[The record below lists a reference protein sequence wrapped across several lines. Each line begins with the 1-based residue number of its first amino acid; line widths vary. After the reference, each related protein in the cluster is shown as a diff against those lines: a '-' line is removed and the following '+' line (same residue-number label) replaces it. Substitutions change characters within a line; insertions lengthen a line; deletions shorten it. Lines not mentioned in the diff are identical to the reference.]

1 MFVSEVNMNK
11 IFRFKSGLRLA
22 YKYSP
27 SVRSVGIAVMTGVG
41 SANETLQNNG
51 ISHFIEHM
59 FFKGTKTKN
68 SFEIVEYVD
77 GIGAQINAFTS
88 KQTTCF
94 YTLSINTQAE
104 NCAKILSEIMFE
116 STFDKEEM
124 EREKGVVLEEIS
136 MCEDDNDDLVMDMLS
151 SCYFGK
157 NSLGMTIL
165 GERKNIKSFTRDDL
179 IDYISKNYCAETTVV
194 SIAGNIEFDKA
205 KDLVERYFEGKFSSG
220 CAREWQDVACTTSPS
235 KSSKFKDIEQSNI
248 AIGFPGLDYDNKLT
262 MAEMLV
268 NTVVGGGM
276 SSRLFQEVREK
287 RGLAY
292 NVYTYNSSYIN
303 NGIMSLYIGTNVES
317 VKKAVDC
324 TLDLIENLRKNGL
337 TQRELE
343 RGREQLKGAYVLGQ
357 ESTGVMMRVN
367 AKNVLFTDRVFDI
380 DAKIKE
386 IDNITLAQTK
396 EIIDFTYDLSK
407 ASLAYV
413 GKKPDCDIQ
422 KLI

>member
-1 MFVSEVNMNK
+1 MNK
-11 IFRFKSGLRLA
+11 IFRFPSGLRLA

-27 SVRSVGIAVMTGVG
+27 AVRSVGIAVMTAVG
-41 SANETLQNNG
+41 SGNENDKNNG

-59 FFKGTKTKN
+59 YFKGTEDKT

-94 YTLSINTQAE
+94 YTLSIDTEAE
-104 NCAKILSEIMFE
+104 NCLKILSEILFK

-136 MCEDDNDDLVMDMLS
+136 MCEDDNSDLVLDMLAEG
-151 SCYFGK
+151 YFGA
-157 NSLGMTIL
+157 NPLGRTIL
-165 GERKNIKSFTRDDL
+165 GERENVKNFTRDDL
-179 IDYISKNYCAETTVV
+179 IDYIGKNYCAESSVV
-194 SIAGNIEFDKA
+194 SIVGNIAFDKA
-205 KDLVERYFEGKFSSG
+205 KKLVEKYFEGKFASN
-220 CAREWQDVACTTSPS
+220 CKRNWHDKRHNTE
-235 KSSKFKDIEQSNI
+235 KSVLYKYKDIEQSNI
-248 AIGFPGLDYDNKLT
+248 AIAFPSFEYDSKLS
-262 MAEMLV
+262 MAEALV
-268 NTVVGGGM
+268 NTIVGGGM

-303 NGIMSLYIGTNVES
+303 NGVLSLYIGTNVES

-324 TLDLIENLRKNGL
+324 SLELIEELRKNGL
-337 TQRELE
+337 TKKELD
-343 RGREQLKGAYVLGQ
+343 RGIAQLKGNYVLGQ
-357 ESTGVMMRVN
+357 ESNGVMMRVN
-367 AKNVLFTDRVFDI
+367 AKNVLFTDKIFDI
-380 DAKIKE
+380 DEKLKE
-386 IDNITLAQTK
+386 IDAITLDQTR
-396 EIIDFTYDLSK
+396 EVIDYTYDLSK

-413 GKKPDCDIQ
+413 GKKPDCDLN

>member
-1 MFVSEVNMNK
+1 MNK
-11 IFRFKSGLRLA
+11 IFRFPSGLRLA

-27 SVRSVGIAVMTGVG
+27 AVRSVGIAVMTAVG
-41 SANETLQNNG
+41 SGNETAQNNG

-59 FFKGTKTKN
+59 YFKGTKDKS

-94 YTLSINTQAE
+94 YTLSIDTEAE
-104 NCAKILSEIMFE
+104 NCLKILSEILFE

-136 MCEDDNDDLVMDMLS
+136 MCEDDNSDVVLDMLAEG
-151 SCYFGK
+151 YFGD
-157 NSLGMTIL
+157 NPLGRTIL
-165 GERKNIKSFTRDDL
+165 GERDNVKNFTRDDL
-179 IDYISKNYCAETTVV
+179 IEYIGDNYCAESSVV
-194 SIAGNIEFDKA
+194 SIVGHIEFDKA
-205 KDLVERYFEGKFSSG
+205 KELVEKYFEGKFSSN
-220 CAREWQDVACTTSPS
+220 CKRSWHDKRHDTQRNTLC
-235 KSSKFKDIEQSNI
+235 KFKDIEQSNI
-248 AIGFPGLDYDNKLT
+248 AIGFPAFEYDSKLT
-262 MAEMLV
+262 MAEALV
-268 NTVVGGGM
+268 NTIVGGGM

-303 NGIMSLYIGTNVES
+303 NGVLSLYIGTNVES

-324 TLDLIENLRKNGL
+324 TLELIEDLRKNGL
-337 TQRELE
+337 TKKELE
-343 RGREQLKGAYVLGQ
+343 RGIAQLKGNYVLGQ
-357 ESTGVMMRVN
+357 ESNGVMMRVN
-367 AKNVLFTDRVFDI
+367 AKNVLFTDRIFDI
-380 DAKIKE
+380 DEKLKE
-386 IDNITLAQTK
+386 IDAITLDQTK
-396 EIIDFTYDLSK
+396 EVIDYTYDLSK

-413 GKKPDCDIQ
+413 GKKPKCDVN

>member
-1 MFVSEVNMNK
+1 MNE
-11 IFRFKSGLRLA
+11 IYRFKSGLRLA
-22 YKYSP
+22 YKYSQ
-27 SVRSVGIAVMTGVG
+27 SVRSVGIAVMTCVG
-41 SANETLQNNG
+41 SANETPENNG

-59 FFKGTKTKN
+59 FFKGTKSKN

-104 NCAKILSEIMFE
+104 NCASILSEIMFD
-116 STFDKEEM
+116 STFDEEEM
-124 EREKGVVLEEIS
+124 KREKGVVLEEIS
-136 MCEDDNDDLVMDMLS
+136 MCEDDNSDLVMDVLS
-151 SCYFGK
+151 DCYFGK

-179 IDYISKNYCAETTVV
+179 INYIKKNYCAETTVV

-205 KDLVERYFEGKFSSG
+205 KELVEKYFEGRFSSN
-220 CAREWQDVACTTSPS
+220 CKREWQDKECVTVPCVKS
-235 KSSKFKDIEQSNI
+235 KIKDIEQSNI
-248 AIGFPGLDYDNKLT
+248 AIGLPGLTYDSKLS
-262 MAEMLV
+262 MAELLV

-303 NGIMSLYIGTNVES
+303 NGLMSLYIGTNVES
-317 VKKAVDC
+317 VKKSVDC
-324 TLDLIENLRKNGL
+324 TLKLIEELRKKGL

-343 RGREQLKGAYVLGQ
+343 RGREQLKGSYVLGQ

-367 AKNVLFTDRVFDI
+367 AKNVLFTDKPFDI
-380 DAKIKE
+380 DAKIKDIE
-386 IDNITLAQTK
+386 NITLAEAK
-396 EIIDFTYDLSK
+396 EVIDYTYDMTR
-407 ASLAYV
+407 ASLAYI
-413 GKKPDCDIQ
+413 GKKPDCDIT

>member
-1 MFVSEVNMNK
+1 MNK
-11 IFRFKSGLRLA
+11 IYRFPSGLRLA

-41 SANETLQNNG
+41 SGNETPANNG

-59 FFKGTKTKN
+59 YFKGTKNK
-68 SFEIVEYVD
+68 SAFEIVEYVD

-94 YTLSINTQAE
+94 YTLSIDSRADD
-104 NCAKILSEIMFE
+104 CARILSEILFE
-116 STFDKEEM
+116 STFDEQEM

-136 MCEDDNDDLVMDMLS
+136 MCEDDNSDIVLDLLAEG
-151 SCYFGK
+151 YFGK
-157 NSLGMTIL
+157 NPLGMTIL

-179 IDYISKNYCAETTVV
+179 IDYIGKNYCAESSVV
-194 SIAGNIEFDKA
+194 SIVGNISFDKA
-205 KDLVERYFEGKFSSG
+205 KDIIEKYFEGKFSSN
-220 CAREWQDVACTTSPS
+220 CKRSWQDTRHETKPS
-235 KSSKFKDIEQSNI
+235 RKSKFKDIEQSNI
-248 AIGFPGLDYDNKLT
+248 ALGFPAFEYDSKYT

-268 NTVVGGGM
+268 NTIVGGGM

-292 NVYTYNSSYIN
+292 NVYTYNSSYVN
-303 NGIMSLYIGTNVES
+303 NGLLSLYIGTNVES

-324 TLDLIENLRKNGL
+324 TVDLIEELRKNGL
-337 TQRELE
+337 TRRELE
-343 RGREQLKGAYVLGQ
+343 RGIEQLKGSYVLGQ

-367 AKNVLFTDRVFDI
+367 AKNVLFSDKLFDI
-380 DAKIKE
+380 DEKIKE
-386 IDNITLAQTK
+386 IENITLAQTK
-396 EIIDFTYDLSK
+396 EVIDYSYDLSK
-407 ASLAYV
+407 ASLAYI
-413 GKKPDCDIQ
+413 GKKPNCDID

>member
-1 MFVSEVNMNK
+1 MNK
-11 IFRFKSGLRLA
+11 IYRFPSGLRLA

-41 SANETLQNNG
+41 SGNETPANNG

-59 FFKGTKTKN
+59 YFKGTKNK
-68 SFEIVEYVD
+68 SAFEIVEYVD

-94 YTLSINTQAE
+94 YTLSIDSRADD
-104 NCAKILSEIMFE
+104 CARILSEILFE
-116 STFDKEEM
+116 STFDEQEM

-136 MCEDDNDDLVMDMLS
+136 MCEDDNSDIVLDLLAEG
-151 SCYFGK
+151 YFGK
-157 NSLGMTIL
+157 NPLGMTIL

-179 IDYISKNYCAETTVV
+179 IDYIGKNYCAESSVV
-194 SIAGNIEFDKA
+194 SIVGNISFDKA
-205 KDLVERYFEGKFSSG
+205 KDMIEKYFEGKFSSN
-220 CAREWQDVACTTSPS
+220 CKRSWQDTRHETKPS
-235 KSSKFKDIEQSNI
+235 RKSKFKDIEQSNI
-248 AIGFPGLDYDNKLT
+248 ALGFPAFEYDSKFT

-268 NTVVGGGM
+268 NTIVGGGM

-292 NVYTYNSSYIN
+292 NVYTYNSSYVN
-303 NGIMSLYIGTNVES
+303 NGLLSLYIGTNVES

-324 TLDLIENLRKNGL
+324 TVDLVEELRKNGL
-337 TQRELE
+337 TRRELE
-343 RGREQLKGAYVLGQ
+343 RGIEQLKGSYVLGQ

-367 AKNVLFTDRVFDI
+367 AKNVLFSDKLFDI
-380 DAKIKE
+380 DEKIKE
-386 IDNITLAQTK
+386 IENITLAQTK
-396 EIIDFTYDLSK
+396 EVIDYSYDLSK
-407 ASLAYV
+407 ASLAYI
-413 GKKPDCDIQ
+413 GKKPNCDID

>member
-1 MFVSEVNMNK
+1 MND
-11 IFRFKSGLRLA
+11 IYRFKSGLRLA
-22 YKYSP
+22 YKYSS
-27 SVRSVGIAVMTGVG
+27 SVRSVGIAVMTCAG
-41 SANETLQNNG
+41 SANETPLNNG

-59 FFKGTKTKN
+59 FFKGTKNKN

-104 NCAKILSEIMFE
+104 NCASVLSEIMFE
-116 STFDKEEM
+116 STFDEEEM
-124 EREKGVVLEEIS
+124 KREKGVVLEEIS

-151 SCYFGK
+151 ECYFGK

-179 IDYISKNYCAETTVV
+179 LEYIKKNYCAETTVV
-194 SIAGNIEFDKA
+194 SIAGNIEFDEA
-205 KDLVERYFEGKFSSG
+205 KRLVEKYFEGRFASG
-220 CAREWQDVACTTSPS
+220 CKREWRDEACETKPCTKS
-235 KSSKFKDIEQSNI
+235 KIKDIEQSNI
-248 AIGFPGLDYDNKLT
+248 AIGLPGLNFDSKLS
-262 MAEMLV
+262 MAELLV

-292 NVYTYNSSYIN
+292 NVYTYNSSYLN
-303 NGIMSLYIGTNVES
+303 NGLMSLYIGTNPES
-317 VKKAVDC
+317 VKKSLDC
-324 TLDLIENLRKNGL
+324 TLKLIEDLRKNGL

-343 RGREQLKGAYVLGQ
+343 RGREQLKGSYVLGQ

-367 AKNVLFTDRVFDI
+367 AKNVLFSDKIFDI
-380 DAKIKE
+380 DEKIKE
-386 IDNITLAQTK
+386 IENITLDDTK
-396 EIIDFTYDLSK
+396 QVIDFTYDMSK

-413 GKKPDCDIQ
+413 GKKPDCDIDN
-422 KLI
+422 LL

>member
-1 MFVSEVNMNK
+1 MNK
-11 IFRFKSGLRLA
+11 IYRFPSGLRLA

-27 SVRSVGIAVMTGVG
+27 AVRSVGIAVMTAVG
-41 SANETLQNNG
+41 SGNETAQNNG

-59 FFKGTKTKN
+59 YFKGTKDKS

-94 YTLSINTQAE
+94 YTLSIDTEAE
-104 NCAKILSEIMFE
+104 NCLKILSEILFE

-136 MCEDDNDDLVMDMLS
+136 MCEDDNSDVVLDMLAEG
-151 SCYFGK
+151 YFG
-157 NSLGMTIL
+157 NNPLGRTIL
-165 GERKNIKSFTRDDL
+165 GERENVKNFTRDDL
-179 IDYISKNYCAETTVV
+179 IEYIGNNYCAESSVV
-194 SIAGNIEFDKA
+194 SIVGNIEFDKA
-205 KDLVERYFEGKFSSG
+205 KELVEKYFEGKFSSN
-220 CAREWQDVACTTSPS
+220 CKRSWHDIRHNTQRTVLS
-235 KSSKFKDIEQSNI
+235 KYKDIEQSNI
-248 AIGFPGLDYDNKLT
+248 AIAFPAFEYDSKLT
-262 MAEMLV
+262 MAEALV
-268 NTVVGGGM
+268 NTIVGGGM

-292 NVYTYNSSYIN
+292 NVYTYNSSYVN
-303 NGIMSLYIGTNVES
+303 NGVMSLYIGTNVES

-324 TLDLIENLRKNGL
+324 TLDLIEDLRKNGL
-337 TQRELE
+337 TKKELE
-343 RGREQLKGAYVLGQ
+343 RGIAQLKGNYVLGQ
-357 ESTGVMMRVN
+357 ESNGVMMRVN

-380 DAKIKE
+380 DEKLKE
-386 IDNITLAQTK
+386 IDSITLEQTK
-396 EIIDFTYDLSK
+396 EVIDYTYDLSK

-413 GKKPDCDIQ
+413 GKKPKCDVN

>member
-1 MFVSEVNMNK
+1 MNK
-11 IFRFKSGLRLA
+11 IFRFPSGLRLA

-27 SVRSVGIAVMTGVG
+27 AVRSVGIAVMTAVG
-41 SANETLQNNG
+41 SGNENDKNNG

-59 FFKGTKTKN
+59 YFKGTEDKT

-94 YTLSINTQAE
+94 YTLSIDTEAE
-104 NCAKILSEIMFE
+104 NCLKILSEILFK

-136 MCEDDNDDLVMDMLS
+136 MCEDDNSDLVLDMLAEG
-151 SCYFGK
+151 YFGA
-157 NSLGMTIL
+157 NPLGRTIL
-165 GERKNIKSFTRDDL
+165 GERENVKNFTRDDL
-179 IDYISKNYCAETTVV
+179 IDYIGKNYCAESSVV
-194 SIAGNIEFDKA
+194 SIVGNIAFDKA
-205 KDLVERYFEGKFSSG
+205 KELVEKYFEGKFASN
-220 CAREWQDVACTTSPS
+220 CKRNWHDRRHNTE
-235 KSSKFKDIEQSNI
+235 KSVLYKYKDIEQSNI
-248 AIGFPGLDYDNKLT
+248 AIAFPSFEYDSKLS
-262 MAEMLV
+262 MAEALV
-268 NTVVGGGM
+268 NTIVGGGM

-303 NGIMSLYIGTNVES
+303 NGVLSLYIGTNVES

-324 TLDLIENLRKNGL
+324 SLELIDELRKNGL
-337 TQRELE
+337 TKKELD
-343 RGREQLKGAYVLGQ
+343 RGIAQLKGNYVLGQ
-357 ESTGVMMRVN
+357 ESNGVMMRVN
-367 AKNVLFTDRVFDI
+367 AKNVLFTDKIFDI
-380 DAKIKE
+380 DEKLKE
-386 IDNITLAQTK
+386 IDAITLDQTR
-396 EIIDFTYDLSK
+396 EVIDYTYDLSK

-413 GKKPDCDIQ
+413 GKKPDCDLN

>member
-1 MFVSEVNMNK
+1 MNK
-11 IFRFKSGLRLA
+11 IYRFPSGLRLA

-41 SANETLQNNG
+41 SGNETPANNG

-59 FFKGTKTKN
+59 YFKGTKNK
-68 SFEIVEYVD
+68 SAFEIVEYVD

-94 YTLSINTQAE
+94 YTLSIDSRADD
-104 NCAKILSEIMFE
+104 CARILSEILFE
-116 STFDKEEM
+116 STFDEQEM

-136 MCEDDNDDLVMDMLS
+136 MCEDDNSDIVLDLLAEG
-151 SCYFGK
+151 YFGK
-157 NSLGMTIL
+157 NPLGMTIL

-179 IDYISKNYCAETTVV
+179 IDYIGKNYCAESSVV
-194 SIAGNIEFDKA
+194 SIVGNISFDKA
-205 KDLVERYFEGKFSSG
+205 KDMIEKYFEGKFSSN
-220 CAREWQDVACTTSPS
+220 CKRSWQDTRHETKPS
-235 KSSKFKDIEQSNI
+235 RKSKFKDIEQSNI
-248 AIGFPGLDYDNKLT
+248 ALGFPAFEYDSKFT

-268 NTVVGGGM
+268 NTIVGGGM

-292 NVYTYNSSYIN
+292 NVYTYNSSYVN
-303 NGIMSLYIGTNVES
+303 NGLLSLYIGTNVES

-324 TLDLIENLRKNGL
+324 TVDLIEELRKNGL
-337 TQRELE
+337 TRRELE
-343 RGREQLKGAYVLGQ
+343 RGIEQLKGSYVLGQ

-367 AKNVLFTDRVFDI
+367 AKNVLFSDKLFDI
-380 DAKIKE
+380 DEKIKE
-386 IDNITLAQTK
+386 IENITLAQTK
-396 EIIDFTYDLSK
+396 EVIDYSYDLSK
-407 ASLAYV
+407 ASLAYI
-413 GKKPDCDIQ
+413 GKKPNCDID

>member
-1 MFVSEVNMNK
+1 MNK
-11 IFRFKSGLRLA
+11 IFRFPSGLRLA

-27 SVRSVGIAVMTGVG
+27 AVRSVGIAVMTAVG
-41 SANETLQNNG
+41 SGNENDKNNG

-59 FFKGTKTKN
+59 YFKGTEDKT

-94 YTLSINTQAE
+94 YTLSIDTEAE
-104 NCAKILSEIMFE
+104 NCLKILSEILFK

-136 MCEDDNDDLVMDMLS
+136 MCEDDNSDLVLDMLAEG
-151 SCYFGK
+151 YFGA
-157 NSLGMTIL
+157 NPMGRTIL
-165 GERKNIKSFTRDDL
+165 GERENVKNFTRDDL
-179 IDYISKNYCAETTVV
+179 IDYIGKNYCAESSVV
-194 SIAGNIEFDKA
+194 SIVGNIAFDKA
-205 KDLVERYFEGKFSSG
+205 KKLVEKYFEGKFASN
-220 CAREWQDVACTTSPS
+220 CKRNWHDKRHNTE
-235 KSSKFKDIEQSNI
+235 KSVLYKYKDIEQSNI
-248 AIGFPGLDYDNKLT
+248 AIAFPSFEYDSKLS
-262 MAEMLV
+262 MAEALV
-268 NTVVGGGM
+268 NTIVGGGM

-303 NGIMSLYIGTNVES
+303 NGVLSLYIGTNVES

-324 TLDLIENLRKNGL
+324 SLELIEELRKNGL
-337 TQRELE
+337 TKKELD
-343 RGREQLKGAYVLGQ
+343 RGIAQLKGNYVLGQ
-357 ESTGVMMRVN
+357 ESNGVMMRVN
-367 AKNVLFTDRVFDI
+367 AKNVLFTDKIFDI
-380 DAKIKE
+380 DEKLKE
-386 IDNITLAQTK
+386 IDAITLDQTR
-396 EIIDFTYDLSK
+396 EVIDYTYDLSK

-413 GKKPDCDIQ
+413 GKKPDCDLN

>member
-1 MFVSEVNMNK
+1 MNE
-11 IFRFKSGLRLA
+11 IYRFKSGLRLA

-27 SVRSVGIAVMTGVG
+27 AVRSVGVAVMTCVG
-41 SANETLQNNG
+41 SANENADNNG

-59 FFKGTKTKN
+59 FFKGTKDKN
-68 SFEIVEYVD
+68 SFEIVEFVD

-94 YTLSINTQAE
+94 YTLSIDSQVE
-104 NCAKILSEIMFE
+104 NCIKILSEIMFD

-136 MCEDDNDDLVMDMLS
+136 MCEDDNDDLVMDILS
-151 SCYFGK
+151 DCYFGK
-157 NSLGMTIL
+157 NTLGMTIL
-165 GERKNIKSFTRDDL
+165 GERKNVKSFTRDDL
-179 IDYISKNYCAETTVV
+179 LKYIEQNYCAENTVI
-194 SIAGNIEFDKA
+194 SIAGNIKFDMA
-205 KDLVERYFEGKFSSG
+205 KKLVEDYFEGRFSTN
-220 CAREWQDVACTTSPS
+220 CNRQWKDIPHITKPCI
-235 KSSKFKDIEQSNI
+235 KSKFKDIEQSNI
-248 AIGFPGLDYDNKLT
+248 AIGLPALNFDNKLS
-262 MAEMLV
+262 MAELLV

-292 NVYTYNSSYIN
+292 NVYTYNSSYVN
-303 NGIMSLYIGTNVES
+303 NGMLSLYIGTNVES

-324 TLDLIENLRKNGL
+324 TIELIEDLRKNGL
-337 TQRELE
+337 TKRELE
-343 RGREQLKGAYVLGQ
+343 RGVEQLKGSYVLGQ

-367 AKNVLFTDRVFDI
+367 AKNVLFTDKVFDI
-380 DAKIKE
+380 DQKIKE
-386 IDNITLAQTK
+386 IENITLAQTK
-396 EIIDFTYDLSK
+396 EVIDYTYDLSK

-413 GKKPDCDIQ
+413 GKKPECDIQ

>member
-1 MFVSEVNMNK
+1 MNK
-11 IFRFKSGLRLA
+11 IFRFPSGLRLA

-27 SVRSVGIAVMTGVG
+27 AVRSVGIAVMTAVG
-41 SANETLQNNG
+41 SGNENDKNNG

-59 FFKGTKTKN
+59 YFKGTEDKT

-94 YTLSINTQAE
+94 YTLSIDTEAE
-104 NCAKILSEIMFE
+104 NCLKILSEILFK

-136 MCEDDNDDLVMDMLS
+136 MCEDDNSDLVLDMLAEG
-151 SCYFGK
+151 YFGA
-157 NSLGMTIL
+157 NPLGRTIL
-165 GERKNIKSFTRDDL
+165 GERENVKNFTRDDL
-179 IDYISKNYCAETTVV
+179 IDYIGKNYCAESSVV
-194 SIAGNIEFDKA
+194 SIVGNIAFDKA
-205 KDLVERYFEGKFSSG
+205 KELVEKYFEGKFASN
-220 CAREWQDVACTTSPS
+220 CKRNWHDRRHNTE
-235 KSSKFKDIEQSNI
+235 KSVLYKYKDIEQSNI
-248 AIGFPGLDYDNKLT
+248 AIAFPSFEYDSKLS
-262 MAEMLV
+262 MAEALV
-268 NTVVGGGM
+268 NTIVGGGM

-303 NGIMSLYIGTNVES
+303 NGMLSLYIGTNVES

-324 TLDLIENLRKNGL
+324 SLELIEELRKNGL
-337 TQRELE
+337 TKKELD
-343 RGREQLKGAYVLGQ
+343 RGIAQLKGNYVLGQ
-357 ESTGVMMRVN
+357 ESNGVMMRVN
-367 AKNVLFTDRVFDI
+367 AKNVLFTDKIFDI
-380 DAKIKE
+380 DEKLKE
-386 IDNITLAQTK
+386 IDAITLDQTR
-396 EIIDFTYDLSK
+396 EVIDYTYDLSK

-413 GKKPDCDIQ
+413 GKKPDCDLN

>member
-1 MFVSEVNMNK
+1 MNE

-27 SVRSVGIAVMTGVG
+27 SVRSVGIAVMTCVG
-41 SANETLQNNG
+41 SANENAQNNG

-59 FFKGTKTKN
+59 FFKGTKDKN
-68 SFEIVEYVD
+68 SFEIVEFVD

-94 YTLSINTQAE
+94 YTLSIDSQVE

-116 STFDKEEM
+116 STFDAEEM
-124 EREKGVVLEEIS
+124 QREKGVVLEEIS
-136 MCEDDNDDLVMDMLS
+136 MCEDDNSDLVMDILS
-151 SCYFGK
+151 DCYFGK
-157 NSLGMTIL
+157 NPLGMTIL

-179 IDYISKNYCAETTVV
+179 IGYIKDNYCAETTVV
-194 SIAGNIEFDKA
+194 SIAGHIEFQKA
-205 KDLVERYFEGKFSSG
+205 KELVEKYFEGKFSSN
-220 CAREWQDVACTTSPS
+220 CNRVWQDVAHTTTPCV
-235 KSSKFKDIEQSNI
+235 KTKFKDIEQSNI
-248 AIGFPGLDYDNKLT
+248 ALGFPALNYENKLS
-262 MAEMLV
+262 MAELLV

-292 NVYTYNSSYIN
+292 NVYTYNSSYVN

-324 TLDLIENLRKNGL
+324 TVDLIDDLRKNGL
-337 TQRELE
+337 TKRELE
-343 RGREQLKGAYVLGQ
+343 RGIEQLKGSYVLGQ

-367 AKNVLFTDRVFDI
+367 AKNVLFTDKVFDI
-380 DAKIKE
+380 DEKIKE
-386 IDNITLAQTK
+386 IESITLSQTK
-396 EIIDFTYDLSK
+396 EIIDYTYDLSK

-413 GKKPDCDIQ
+413 GKKPDCDIK
-422 KLI
+422 KLL

>member
-1 MFVSEVNMNK
+1 MNK
-11 IFRFKSGLRLA
+11 IYRFPSGLRLA

-41 SANETLQNNG
+41 SGNETPANNG

-59 FFKGTKTKN
+59 YFKGTKNK
-68 SFEIVEYVD
+68 SAFEIVEYVD

-94 YTLSINTQAE
+94 YTLSIDSRADD
-104 NCAKILSEIMFE
+104 CARILSEILFE
-116 STFDKEEM
+116 STFDEQEM

-136 MCEDDNDDLVMDMLS
+136 MCEDDNSDIVLDLLAEG
-151 SCYFGK
+151 YFGK
-157 NSLGMTIL
+157 NPLGMTIL

-179 IDYISKNYCAETTVV
+179 IDYIGKNYCAESSVV
-194 SIAGNIEFDKA
+194 SIVGNISFDKA
-205 KDLVERYFEGKFSSG
+205 KDMIEKYFEGKFSSN
-220 CAREWQDVACTTSPS
+220 CKRSWQDTRHETKPS
-235 KSSKFKDIEQSNI
+235 RKSKFKDIEQSNI
-248 AIGFPGLDYDNKLT
+248 ALGFPAFEYDSKYT

-268 NTVVGGGM
+268 NTIVGGGM

-292 NVYTYNSSYIN
+292 NVYTYNSSYVN
-303 NGIMSLYIGTNVES
+303 NGLLSLYIGTNVES

-324 TLDLIENLRKNGL
+324 TVDLIEELRKNGL
-337 TQRELE
+337 TRRELE
-343 RGREQLKGAYVLGQ
+343 RGIEQLKGSYVLGQ

-367 AKNVLFTDRVFDI
+367 AKNVLFSDKLFDI
-380 DAKIKE
+380 DEKIKE
-386 IDNITLAQTK
+386 IENITLAQTK
-396 EIIDFTYDLSK
+396 EVIDYSYDLSK
-407 ASLAYV
+407 ASLAYI
-413 GKKPDCDIQ
+413 GKKPNCDID

>member
-1 MFVSEVNMNK
+1 MNN
-11 IFRFKSGLRLA
+11 IFRFPSGLRLA

-27 SVRSVGIAVMTGVG
+27 AVRSVGIAVMTAVG
-41 SANETLQNNG
+41 SGNENDKNNG

-59 FFKGTKTKN
+59 YFKGTEDKT

-94 YTLSINTQAE
+94 YTLSIDTEAE
-104 NCAKILSEIMFE
+104 NCLKILSEILFK

-136 MCEDDNDDLVMDMLS
+136 MCEDDNSDLVLDMLAEG
-151 SCYFGK
+151 YFGA
-157 NSLGMTIL
+157 NPLGRTIL
-165 GERKNIKSFTRDDL
+165 GERENVKNFTRDDL
-179 IDYISKNYCAETTVV
+179 IDYIGKNYCAESSVV
-194 SIAGNIEFDKA
+194 SIVGNIAFDKA
-205 KDLVERYFEGKFSSG
+205 KELVEKYFEGKFASN
-220 CAREWQDVACTTSPS
+220 CKRNWHDKRHNTE
-235 KSSKFKDIEQSNI
+235 KSVLYKYKDIEQSNI
-248 AIGFPGLDYDNKLT
+248 AIAFPSFEYDSKLS
-262 MAEMLV
+262 MAEALV
-268 NTVVGGGM
+268 NTIVGGGM

-303 NGIMSLYIGTNVES
+303 NGMLSLYIGTNVES

-324 TLDLIENLRKNGL
+324 SLELIEELRKNGL
-337 TQRELE
+337 TKKELD
-343 RGREQLKGAYVLGQ
+343 RGIAQLKGNYVLGQ
-357 ESTGVMMRVN
+357 ESNGVMMRVN
-367 AKNVLFTDRVFDI
+367 AKNVLFTDKIFDI
-380 DAKIKE
+380 DEKLKE
-386 IDNITLAQTK
+386 IDAITLDQTR
-396 EIIDFTYDLSK
+396 EVIDYTYDLSK

-413 GKKPDCDIQ
+413 GKKPDCDLN